1 VKANNRVNRAVAL
14 DHLRHRRDHADE
26 TGEQVQ
32 DRDLAV
38 LNERRVR
45 LGGRGTCLTGGG
57 DARLADQPDPVHDE
71 DHTDVQQNHPKQ
83 HGTLLTSSMRQP
95 HGGVCWGWSGRLGGS
110 WAG

>member
-1 VKANNRVNRAVAL
+1 MYPPPRIVAEIPGAVAL
-14 DHLRHRRDHADE
+14 DHLRHSSDDADE

-45 LGGRGTCLTGGG
+45 LGRLGACLSGGG

-71 DHTDVQQNHPKQ
+71 DHADVQQNHP
-83 HGTLLTSSMRQP
+83 
-95 HGGVCWGWSGRLGGS
+95 
-110 WAG
+110 